1 MINSISGT
9 LSSIGDNYVV
19 IQVSGIGLR
28 VNVAQSTIVEAGTEG
43 DLLMLHTTLL
53 IRDDAPVLYGF
64 PTAEGKRLFDLLQ
77 DVSGVGPRLS
87 LDMLDAMSPDEAAMA
102 IVSGDLDRLSGVKGI
117 GARTA
122 GRIVVD
128 LQSKLQKDWEAS
140 PSGIGV
146 AHGDLIAALQ
156 ALGYSRA
163 EVQEAVA
170 GVGDLEN
177 SPLEEQL
184 RQALQSLVR
193 E

>member
-102 IVSGDLDRLSGVKGI
+102 IVSGDLDRLSGGNGI

-140 PSGIGV
+140 PSGIGG